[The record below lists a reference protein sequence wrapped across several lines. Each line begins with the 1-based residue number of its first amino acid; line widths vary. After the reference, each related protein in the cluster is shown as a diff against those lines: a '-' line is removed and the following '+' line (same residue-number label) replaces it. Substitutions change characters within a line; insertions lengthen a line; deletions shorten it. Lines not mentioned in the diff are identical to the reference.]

1 MSMFLCFTLDCWGT
15 FWDTRISRFSPCSK
29 GFCSCNIDQLLDNVD
44 SVIQNTCKETNH
56 CIKKHVLRSLS
67 RLPESEH
74 LRTPVPQ
81 ILFIGLALKGDKYL
95 HEDLI
100 IPTKNVRGN
109 KLYIRL
115 ENNTQKW
122 LHAYVSSPPL
132 HLWWWYSL
140 MFVTSPSNRTLKK
153 TLETEQG
160 Y

>member
-1 MSMFLCFTLDCWGT
+1 M
-15 FWDTRISRFSPCSK
+15 
-29 GFCSCNIDQLLDNVD
+29 
-44 SVIQNTCKETNH
+44 
-56 CIKKHVLRSLS
+56 S

-132 HLWWWYSL
+132 HLWW
-140 MFVTSPSNRTLKK
+140 
-153 TLETEQG
+153 
-160 Y
+160 